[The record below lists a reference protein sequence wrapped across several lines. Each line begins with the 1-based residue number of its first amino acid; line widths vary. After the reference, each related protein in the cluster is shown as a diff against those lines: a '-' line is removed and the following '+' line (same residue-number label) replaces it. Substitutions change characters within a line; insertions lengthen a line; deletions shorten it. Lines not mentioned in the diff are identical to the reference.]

1 MSLYPQVY
9 SKRNQKGTSLLDT
22 VFGTALLLIVFV
34 GLYGAFQLTL
44 ELVQSSKSKTGAL
57 ALASERVEYIRS
69 LQYDDVGT
77 VGGIPSGTLVEEETE
92 TLNGIEYA
100 RRTFVQYVDASQDGL
115 GGSDTNGITTD
126 YKVVKVNIEWDFRGE
141 TRSFFLVTNI
151 VPQGLE
157 TVSGGGTLRVTVLDS
172 LGSPVPSAQVSLAN
186 SAVVPAVSLSTF
198 TNTSGIV
205 EFPGAPSANSY
216 EVTITKPGYSGAQT
230 YSVSVAN
237 PNPSPGHLTVVETQT
252 TSSSFAIDTVG
263 SATVRTFELGT
274 TTPLADISLS
284 IVGAK
289 TIGTE
294 SDDDPIYKYSSSVDT
309 GSSGSTTINNLE
321 WDNYTISI
329 DDAATGYDIA
339 EVCTPQPFSLLPGE
353 DETVDVYVVDDTPH
367 TLLVDV
373 KDAEGNVLSGAT
385 IRLYRGGYDTTV
397 VGSTCGQS
405 FFNDSVSEGTISGS
419 NTYSLDVSL
428 SGYTS
433 TTVNNVEVSGASR
446 ASVILNSI

>member
-1 MSLYPQVY
+1 MSLYFHAY
-9 SKRNQKGTSLLDT
+9 LKGGQKGTSLLDT

-57 ALASERVEYIRS
+57 ALASERMEYVRS
-69 LQYDDVGT
+69 LGYDDVGT
-77 VGGIPSGTLVEEETE
+77 VGGIPAGVLVEEETE

-115 GGSDTNGITTD
+115 GGSDSNGITTD

-141 TRSFFLVTNI
+141 SRSFFLVTNI
-151 VPQGLE
+151 VPQGME
-157 TVSGGGTLRVTVLDS
+157 TVSGGGTLRITVLNS
-172 LGSPVPSAQVSLAN
+172 LGSPVTSAQVNLVN
-186 SAVVPAVSLSTF
+186 NNVVPAVSLSTF

-216 EVTITKPGYSGAQT
+216 EVTVSKTNYSGAQT

-252 TSSSFAIDTVG
+252 TSSSLSIDVVG
-263 SATVRTFELGT
+263 NATIRTFELGT
-274 TTPLADISLS
+274 TTPLADIPLS
-284 IVGAK
+284 IIGAK
-289 TIGTE
+289 TIGTD
-294 SDDDPIYKYSSSVDT
+294 SGDNPVYKYSSSIDT
-309 GSSGSTTINNLE
+309 GSSGSITVNDLE

-329 DDAATGYDIA
+329 DDTATGYDIA
-339 EVCTPQPFSLLPGE
+339 EVCTPQPFSLLSGE
-353 DETVDVYVVDDTPH
+353 SETVDVYVVTDTPH

-373 KDAEGNVLSGAT
+373 KDAGGSVLSGAT
-385 IRLYRGGYDTTV
+385 IRLYRGAYDTTI
-397 VGSTCGQS
+397 VGGVCGQA
-405 FFNDSVSEGTISGS
+405 FFNDSVSEGTVSGS
-419 NTYSLDVSL
+419 NPYSLDVSL

-433 TTVNNVEVSGASR
+433 ESVSNVEVSDVSR
-446 ASVILNSI
+446 SSVILNSI